1 MIQKRNTKEKCNK
14 NSLCKKVET
23 LMSLHDFLHKHPIVN
38 LLHDS
43 ECDFNKQIK
52 ANIE

>member
-1 MIQKRNTKEKCNK
+1 MP
-14 NSLCKKVET
+14 
-23 LMSLHDFLHKHPIVN
+23 LHDFLHKHPIVN

-52 ANIE
+52 IKYRIKIAQNFL